1 MYRSKNNAGP
11 IMERSKN
18 YISSSLKT
26 HSRLQHRE
34 SQILIKE
41 KGIEGKILYTL
52 TMNSYVRINANA
64 K

>member
-1 MYRSKNNAGP
+1 
-11 IMERSKN
+11 MERSKN

-52 TMNSYVRINANA
+52 TTNSYVRINANA